1 MAESLPDDPPN
12 YRQISSVN
20 SNAPPNFG
28 YVPPNYGTVAPKF
41 GNFTMTEIKSAQK
54 AAQVIAEK
62 VEIKRQNKRW
72 RAMRTAL
79 GISGDALIPQ
89 IVGAA
94 NVFWVLFWVVC
105 YAILSCVFL
114 YQMVTLV
121 GSFLDYKVDTQIS
134 IVRNT
139 EATFPSITVCNSNP
153 VRKSIISKVILGNFS
168 TIKTVA
174 VRHID
179 RLAGSVP
186 GPRS

>member
-1 MAESLPDDPPN
+1 MSENLEDPPK
-12 YRQISSVN
+12 YRQISPASSN
-20 SNAPPNFG
+20 SSHFG
-28 YVPPNYGTVAPKF
+28 HMQAKFGNVAPKI

-153 VRKSIISKVILGNFS
+153 VRKSIISKVTPAIG
-168 TIKTVA
+168 
-174 VRHID
+174 
-179 RLAGSVP
+179 RL
-186 GPRS
+186 